1 MVDKKTDFSLVSYTF
16 GIMSIVLAFFTPVA
30 GLVFGIIGIVQSK
43 KQKTALSLNAK
54 KLSTIG
60 IVLSVILLIVSLV
73 ITYFFAS
80 EGLSNYFQTS

>member
-1 MVDKKTDFSLVSYTF
+1 MVDKKTDFSLASYIF
-16 GIMSIVLAFFTPVA
+16 GIVSIVLAFFTPLA
-30 GLVFGIIGIVQSK
+30 GLVFGIIGLVQSK

-60 IVLSVILLIVSLV
+60 IILSIILIIVSLV
-73 ITYFFAS
+73 ITFFFTQ